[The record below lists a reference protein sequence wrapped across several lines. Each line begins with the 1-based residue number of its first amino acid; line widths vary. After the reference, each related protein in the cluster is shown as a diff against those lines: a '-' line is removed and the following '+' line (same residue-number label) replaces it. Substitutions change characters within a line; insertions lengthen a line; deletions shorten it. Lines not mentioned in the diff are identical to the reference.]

1 MKLSIVVPV
10 FNEAGNLGPLHERL
24 TRVARACADDYE
36 IILVDD
42 GSTDASRTIMSDL
55 VRDDAQTRLVA
66 LSRNFGHE
74 LATTAGLDRA
84 DGDAV
89 VIIDADLQ
97 DPPEVIAELVARWRA
112 GADVVYARRRRR
124 AGESIAK
131 RATAFAFYRVL
142 NALSEVPIPLDT
154 GDFRLMDR
162 RVVEVLRRCRENPR
176 FVRGLVSWVGFT
188 QTAVLYDRAE
198 RHAGE
203 TKYNLPK
210 LLRLTWEA
218 ICAFSLVPLRLAGWC
233 GGLLLAL
240 GVLLGVGM
248 VAGRLVWDIPI
259 GGIAMLTCALLLIG
273 GMQLVVLAILSQ
285 YVGHIFR
292 HTQDRPLYV
301 IDQAQGW
308 SRIAKHT
315 RELAA
320 RTNLSSPPRRHRVSP
335 KRSIDFP
342 SKLDAPCARSQAV
355 CSCRF

>member
-1 MKLSIVVPV
+1 
-10 FNEAGNLGPLHERL
+10 
-24 TRVARACADDYE
+24 
-36 IILVDD
+36 
-42 GSTDASRTIMSDL
+42 
-55 VRDDAQTRLVA
+55 
-66 LSRNFGHE
+66 
-74 LATTAGLDRA
+74 
-84 DGDAV
+84 
-89 VIIDADLQ
+89 
-97 DPPEVIAELVARWRA
+97 
-112 GADVVYARRRRR
+112 
-124 AGESIAK
+124 
-131 RATAFAFYRVL
+131 
-142 NALSEVPIPLDT
+142 
-154 GDFRLMDR
+154 
-162 RVVEVLRRCRENPR
+162 
-176 FVRGLVSWVGFT
+176 
-188 QTAVLYDRAE
+188 VLYDRAE

-308 SRIAKHT
+308 SRIAEHT

-320 RTNLSSPPRRHRVSP
+320 RTNLSSPPRR
-335 KRSIDFP
+335 P
-342 SKLDAPCARSQAV
+342 SVAETV
-355 CSCRF
+355 H